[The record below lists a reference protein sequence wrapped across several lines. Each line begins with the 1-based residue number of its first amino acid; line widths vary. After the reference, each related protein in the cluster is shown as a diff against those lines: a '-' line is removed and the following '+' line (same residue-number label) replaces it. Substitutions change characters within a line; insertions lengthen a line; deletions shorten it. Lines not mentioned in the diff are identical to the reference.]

1 MPLPHLIP
9 HAHRTRAYRGLS
21 AGLALGFASTL
32 IVSQGVQ
39 AQSAPARPTPSAPV
53 APLTSVPA
61 EPGVTTA
68 SYGDW
73 VLRCQRLSGE
83 GASRLC
89 EVSQAMQVQG
99 QAAPVAQLAIGR
111 LPGQD
116 GLRVTALLPTN
127 VSFPSSVRVG
137 EAKGDAMDTRDPGKG
152 GGQALELSWRRCI
165 PGGCLADAAAQ
176 EAVLKAWRVA
186 EEAGR
191 ISFKDA
197 DGREL
202 GVPVSFRGLGPALDA
217 LAKEKF

>member
-1 MPLPHLIP
+1 MPLPHAIVL
-9 HAHRTRAYRGLS
+9 ACRTLAYRGLS
-21 AGLALGFASTL
+21 AGLALGLSGAGFGAA
-32 IVSQGVQ
+32 Q
-39 AQSAPARPTPSAPV
+39 AQSAPPRPTPSAPAAAV
-53 APLTSVPA
+53 TAVPA

-73 VLRCQRLSGE
+73 VLRCQRLPGE
-83 GASRLC
+83 GAPRLC

-116 GLRVTALLPTN
+116 GLRVTVLLPTN

-137 EAKGDAMDTRDPGKG
+137 ETKGESKDAREAGKS

-176 EAVLKAWRVA
+176 EAVLKGWRMA
-186 EEAGR
+186 EETGR

-217 LAKEKF
+217 LAKEKS